1 MSEEDY
7 APSWRTIGAMAAAV
21 FVITLIGCSAAFALW
36 FRDLGPPQIAVLGTG
51 NRLSLLVSD
60 GPARLVIATGNDPIA
75 YENALT
81 RLRPIFARR
90 IDLLLVAG
98 DGDSL
103 LVPLTARDDRHVR
116 RIAALAPLP
125 PSAETAEMG
134 SIDTLTGAR
143 RIQLGPAVRVTVET
157 AFPFAA
163 DPTTDF
169 PSWRATIEHGG
180 TRIVALSDGAA
191 AALFPPSDA
200 TSVLIVAG
208 DDPVAAWNL
217 APAVALIANAE
228 AIGGPELRSAFAGA
242 RRPPQWGFRVHPNE
256 ALRLRFVPGGV
267 EIASESAQD
276 LSEAD

>member
-1 MSEEDY
+1 
-7 APSWRTIGAMAAAV
+7 MAAAV